1 MATNSIY
8 NSIKVTDKNFCR
20 SLINALEETSTKMN
34 NAANYSK
41 PVRKMSKEDIE
52 KVFKDR

>member
-20 SLINALEETSTKMN
+20 SLINALEKTSTETN

-41 PVRKMSKEDIE
+41 PVRKLSKEDIE